1 MRALLWAGAHLQDL
15 LLGVALAGQV
25 QGGAHAGGQVE
36 AEEGVR
42 LRQLHAPQHH
52 CLRPPIRRAL
62 HLLHGFLDVLPVL
75 LHSSP
80 IINNIHRHK
89 VGLAKCLP
97 MLAIQLH
104 S

>member
-42 LRQLHAPQHH
+42 LRPAACASASLPAAAHPPGSASPPR
-52 CLRPPIRRAL
+52 LSGRPAGPPAL
-62 HLLHGFLDVLPVL
+62 ITNH
-75 LHSSP
+75 
-80 IINNIHRHK
+80 
-89 VGLAKCLP
+89 
-97 MLAIQLH
+97 
-104 S
+104 